1 MVLLYNSS
9 SLVTLRFAH
18 IQDSEEGPS
27 MPAIGSGR
35 AVNLIEYLC
44 RAGEP
49 VRDRNRRV
57 LKAMVLELLSRC
69 ISFAEGD
76 CADAS

>member
-1 MVLLYNSS
+1 
-9 SLVTLRFAH
+9 
-18 IQDSEEGPS
+18 

-35 AVNLIEYLC
+35 AVNPIEYLC